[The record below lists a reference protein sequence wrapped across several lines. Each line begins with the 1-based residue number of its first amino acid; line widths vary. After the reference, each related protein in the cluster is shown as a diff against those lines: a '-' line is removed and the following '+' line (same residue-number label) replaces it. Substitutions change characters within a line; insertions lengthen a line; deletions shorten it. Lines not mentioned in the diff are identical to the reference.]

1 MVLLDWIILIG
12 TLLFIVIYGVIKSKG
27 SKNIEEY
34 VLANKQTNWFTV
46 GLSVM
51 ATQASAITFLSTP
64 GQAFHDGMGFVQFYF
79 GLPIAMVIIC
89 LVFIPLYHKLNVYT
103 AYEFLESRFDLK
115 TRTLTAILFL
125 IQRGLSA
132 GITIFAPAIILSA
145 LLGWDLLWMNIL
157 IGTLVIIYTVSGG
170 TKAVNVTQKQQ
181 MAVMMGGMAVAF
193 VILLIELPAG
203 INFSNA
209 LKIAGAGGKL
219 EVLDFSFNF
228 NNRYT
233 FWSGIIGGTF
243 LALSYFGTDQS
254 QVQRYLSG
262 KSLKQSQMGL
272 IMNGILKVP
281 MQFFIL
287 LVGVMVF
294 VFYQF
299 NSSPLHF
306 NPSAVN
312 AVENSIYAEAYSAL
326 ATEKQGLDE
335 QLIEAQISYGKA
347 VNEAEKQEFAAL
359 VSELNQAEQGL
370 RDQAVAL
377 IKKADPNAETNDKD
391 YVFIHF
397 ILNNLPRG
405 LIGLLLAVILSAAM
419 SSTASELNA
428 LGSTTTIDLYKRNR
442 PGKRE
447 KHYVA
452 VSRAFTLLWGIIAIV
467 VANSAHLFDNLIQL
481 VNIIGSIDRAVASRN
496 LKCCNVVYR
505 LRTQRSGK
513 YHHDRF
519 IQEKPSRKTGKTLCC
534 CFPCLYLIMGNYCYC
549 RGQFRTFIRQPHSVG
564 QYHRFDILRKCFRD
578 FPTGIFHSLCEEP
591 SRFYCGHHHANHH
604 YLFLVYRPDA
614 LFMAELGGVCH
625 RHRNCACASDDLGK

>member
-1 MVLLDWIILIG
+1 MLRIDWIVLIG
-12 TLLFIVIYGVIKSKG
+12 TLLFIVLYGTWKSRQQRSVGDYFKG
-27 SKNIEEY
+27 GST
-34 VLANKQTNWFTV
+34 ANWWTI

-89 LVFIPLYHKLNVYT
+89 LVFLPIYHRLNVFT
-103 AYEFLESRFDLK
+103 AYEYLESRFDKK

-125 IQRGLSA
+125 IQRGLA
-132 GITIFAPAIILSA
+132 CGITIFAPSIILSA
-145 LLGWDLLWMNIL
+145 VLGWNLFYLNII
-157 IGTLVIIYTVSGG
+157 IGVLVIIYTVSGG
-170 TKAVNVTQKQQ
+170 TKAVSVTQRQQ
-181 MAVMMGGMAVAF
+181 MAVIFVGMLIAF
-193 VILLIELPAG
+193 LLILNYLPLD
-203 INFSNA
+203 ITFVKA
-209 LKIAGAGGKL
+209 LEIAGANGKM
-219 EVLDFSFNF
+219 EILDFSFDF
-228 NNRYT
+228 DNRYT

-347 VNEAEKQEFAAL
+347 VNEAEKQEYAAL

-481 VNIIGSIDRAVASRN
+481 VNIIGSIFYGNVLGIFLLAFFIRYVKSRAVFIAAIITQIIIIYFWYIDLMPYLWLN
-496 LKCCNVVYR
+496 LVGSAIVIGIA
-505 LRTQRSGK
+505 LVLQT
-513 YHHDRF
+513 
-519 IQEKPSRKTGKTLCC
+519 IL
-534 CFPCLYLIMGNYCYC
+534 GNKD
-549 RGQFRTFIRQPHSVG
+549 P
-564 QYHRFDILRKCFRD
+564 
-578 FPTGIFHSLCEEP
+578 
-591 SRFYCGHHHANHH
+591 
-604 YLFLVYRPDA
+604 
-614 LFMAELGGVCH
+614 ELPETV
-625 RHRNCACASDDLGK
+625 S